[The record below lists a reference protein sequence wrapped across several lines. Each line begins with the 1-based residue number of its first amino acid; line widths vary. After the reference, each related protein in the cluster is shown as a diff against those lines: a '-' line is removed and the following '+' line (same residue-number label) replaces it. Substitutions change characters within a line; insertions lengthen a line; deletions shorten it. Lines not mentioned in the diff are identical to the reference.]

1 MLHLHNQRDKMQH
14 KSHEPKISEL
24 VHPELDTLKGLDVSD
39 IHWEA
44 FCLLMA
50 FSCRWLYKQLR
61 LSPRHTAPALSFMT
75 NSLQQHQSLM
85 TK

>member
-1 MLHLHNQRDKMQH
+1 MSRKL
-14 KSHEPKISEL
+14 
-24 VHPELDTLKGLDVSD
+24 PELLPHERGVLEDLDVSD

-44 FCLLMA
+44 FFVSWWPLA
-50 FSCRWLYKQLR
+50 AAGYTSSSGS
-61 LSPRHTAPALSFMT
+61 LSPCHPAPVLLFMT